1 VALMPESWARL
12 FASDAAVVAASAAY
26 ITRVAPFYCLFG
38 LALTLYFASQ
48 GAGRMAVPVVAG
60 VVRMVATILAG
71 WLAVEKF
78 DLGLEGVFAAIA
90 VGMAVHGGLMAGLLL
105 LAPWGPRQPRFK

>member
-1 VALMPESWARL
+1 
-12 FASDAAVVAASAAY
+12 
-26 ITRVAPFYCLFG
+26 
-38 LALTLYFASQ
+38 
-48 GAGRMAVPVVAG
+48 MAVPAVAG

-90 VGMAVHGGLMAGLLL
+90 IGMAVYGGLMAGLLL
-105 LAPWGPRQPRFK
+105 LTPWRPRPAR